1 MKNITS
7 IGLLIAAAGLL
18 LPMHARAQQATDM
31 PAAVQPGK
39 GLWAVRQI
47 ARYTR
52 YDASNTATG
61 FGDVEQVDYE
71 TVLAYGFARDW
82 VAMLHVPLTYRTS
95 EAGDASG
102 LRDPTLMFQHR
113 FWRRDTGPINTARL
127 VALGGAELPSGDD
140 RFSSESVDP
149 FVGLAYTQVDGR
161 HGFNASALF
170 QHNAK
175 ASARPIRFGDI
186 GADSLRADASYL
198 YRLSPAAYTADTAW
212 SSYIQAQ
219 VLTRY
224 ETNGDFEAL
233 LAPGFL
239 YEARDWAAEITVQL
253 PVIQELDHRAE
264 PRIAVTAGLRFLF

>member
-1 MKNITS
+1 MKKPTFA
-7 IGLLIAAAGLL
+7 GLLIAAAGLL
-18 LPMHARAQQATDM
+18 MPGQAGAQQATDM

-52 YDASNTATG
+52 YDGDNVSAG
-61 FGDVEQVDYE
+61 LGDVEQTDYE
-71 TVLAYGFARDW
+71 TVVAYGFARDW
-82 VAMLHVPLTYRTS
+82 VAMVHVPLTYS
-95 EAGDASG
+95 ASNAGDEAG

-113 FWRRDTGPINTARL
+113 FWRRDTGPISTRRL
-127 VALGGAELPSGDD
+127 VALGGAELPSGDAP
-140 RFSSESVDP
+140 FSSESVDP

-161 HGFNASALF
+161 HGLNASALF

-175 ASARPIRFGDI
+175 GSARPVRFGDA
-186 GADSLRADASYL
+186 GADSLRTDASYL
-198 YRLSPAAYTADTAW
+198 YRLRPAAYTADTAW
-212 SSYIQAQ
+212 SSYVQAQ
-219 VLTRY
+219 LLTRY

-253 PVIQELDHRAE
+253 PVIQELDHRAQ
-264 PRIAVTAGLRFLF
+264 PRVAVTAGLRFLF

>member
-1 MKNITS
+1 MRRHPIA
-7 IGLLIAAAGLL
+7 GLLILASGLL
-18 LPMHARAQQATDM
+18 GPAPATAQQATDM

-47 ARYTR
+47 ARHTR
-52 YDASNTATG
+52 YDTG
-61 FGDVEQVDYE
+61 NLNPDFGDVTQTDYE

-82 VAMLHVPLTYRTS
+82 VAMAHLPLTHTTS
-95 EAGDASG
+95 DTGDDAG
-102 LRDPTLMFQHR
+102 LRDITLMFQHR

-127 VALGGAELPSGDD
+127 VAMGGAQLPSGDEL
-140 RFSSESVDP
+140 FSSESVDP

-161 HGFNASALF
+161 HGLNASVLF
-170 QHNAK
+170 QHNPK
-175 ASARPIRFGDI
+175 ATARQLRFGDA
-186 GADSLRADASYL
+186 GADGLRTDASYL
-198 YRLSPAAYTADTAW
+198 YRLRPAAYTADTTW
-212 SSYIQAQ
+212 SSYLQAQ

-253 PVIQELDHRAE
+253 PVIQRVDHRAQTQV
-264 PRIAVTAGLRFLF
+264 AVTFGLRLLF